1 MKIKVVCQNSELD
14 SKDLEVINDFIKF
27 LYKQAPIFSPIT
39 IYFLGN
45 KIGDMT
51 TGSRTDQ
58 QYIKVLSKG
67 RMLIDVLRTLAH
79 EWVHEGQHQILGWEK
94 GPDIGGKNEDTANSL
109 SGAYL
114 KMFQRDFPQHL
125 EKDYE

>member
-1 MKIKVVCQNSELD
+1 MNIKVVCKESELD
-14 SKDLEVINDFIKF
+14 SNDLKVVKDFIKF
-27 LYKQAPIFSPIT
+27 LYGQVPIFSPIT
-39 IYFLGN
+39 IYFLGS
-45 KIGDMT
+45 KIGEMT
-51 TGSRTDQ
+51 TGSRTNQ
-58 QYIKVLSKG
+58 GYIKVLSKN

-79 EWVHEGQHQILGWEK
+79 EWVHECQHQILGLEK

>member
-1 MKIKVVCQNSELD
+1 VKIKVVRKDADLD
-14 SKDLEVINDFIKF
+14 SKDLEVVKDFIKF
-27 LYKQAPIFSPIT
+27 LYKEAPIHSPIT

-51 TGSRTDQ
+51 TGSRTNQ
-58 QYIKVLSKG
+58 EYIKVLSKG

-79 EWVHEGQHQILGWEK
+79 EWVHECQHQILGWEK
-94 GPDIGGKNEDTANSL
+94 GPDIGGRNEDTANSL

>member
-1 MKIKVVCQNSELD
+1 VKIKVVCQNSELD

-94 GPDIGGKNEDTANSL
+94 GTDIGGKNEDTANSL

>member
-1 MKIKVVCQNSELD
+1 VKIKVVCQNSELD